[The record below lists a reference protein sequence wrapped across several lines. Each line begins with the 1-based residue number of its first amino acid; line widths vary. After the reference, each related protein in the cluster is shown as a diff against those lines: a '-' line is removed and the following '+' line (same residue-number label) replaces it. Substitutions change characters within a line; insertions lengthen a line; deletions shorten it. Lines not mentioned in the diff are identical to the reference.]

1 MGLNFIGSY
10 CGRTFAAVSKKRRIC
25 GSVAVAQRA
34 KRYKRRKISTP
45 PSKLL
50 RRLKVAAPRH
60 MAKKKSFL
68 SAPRIV
74 SGRESDRDTRLIR
87 LGSATF
93 VSVRHL
99 KNQLPGKSHVR
110 KFTAAIAIP
119 TPNRTPASTRFE
131 PPSPNAKVRPATTM
145 ATSER
150 PRAMVLVKA
159 CCRTLTAFSQGEAP
173 WAKPGAASASAAR
186 EARVT
191 RTENQQRR
199 TQQ

>member
-1 MGLNFIGSY
+1 MGLNFMGSY

-34 KRYKRRKISTP
+34 TRYKRKKISTP

-60 MAKKKSFL
+60 MAKKKSFR

-93 VSVRHL
+93 VSVGNLR
-99 KNQLPGKSHVR
+99 NQLPGKSQVR
-110 KFTAAIAIP
+110 KFTAAIAMP
-119 TPNRTPASTRFE
+119 TPNKHAGQHAFRAAFAECEGETGNDDGHKRKPASDGAGE
-131 PPSPNAKVRPATTM
+131 SGLQNAHRVFPRRIAT
-145 ATSER
+145 A
-150 PRAMVLVKA
+150 L
-159 CCRTLTAFSQGEAP
+159 GE
-173 WAKPGAASASAAR
+173 G
-186 EARVT
+186 
-191 RTENQQRR
+191 RR
-199 TQQ
+199 GKK